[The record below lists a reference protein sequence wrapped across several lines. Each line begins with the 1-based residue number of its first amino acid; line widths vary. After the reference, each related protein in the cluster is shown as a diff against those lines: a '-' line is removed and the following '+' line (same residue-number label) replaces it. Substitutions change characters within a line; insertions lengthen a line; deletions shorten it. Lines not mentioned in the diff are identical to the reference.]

1 MEKIFIGIGLFVV
14 SMILG
19 LGIGLLLAFPLMW
32 LWNYLVTT
40 EVTKLLFGIDKLNF
54 WRSLAL
60 MWLCGFLFKPSHF
73 NSK

>member
-32 LWNYLVTT
+32 LWNYLITT

-54 WRSLAL
+54 WLYRNR
-60 MWLCGFLFKPSHF
+60 LC
-73 NSK
+73 

>member
-14 SMILG
+14 AITIALVM
-19 LGIGLLLAFPLMW
+19 GLLLAFPLMW

-40 EVTKLLFGIDKLNF
+40 EVTKLLFGVDKLTF

-60 MWLCGFLFKPSHF
+60 LWLCGFLFKSSNI

>member
-1 MEKIFIGIGLFVV
+1 MKKIFIGIGLFVV
-14 SMILG
+14 SMILC

-40 EVTKLLFGIDKLNF
+40 EVTKLLFGVDKLTF

-60 MWLCGFLFKPSHF
+60 LWLCGFLFKSSNI